1 MGLVQAVEN
10 GFYYDIDLGDR
21 VLSTEDLPK
30 IEKKMKELVAKKVS
44 FDRQEISKSRCYPI
58 LQR

>member
-1 MGLVQAVEN
+1 MRKLEDLYPGVNQVLSAIDN

-30 IEKKMKELVAKKVS
+30 IEKK
-44 FDRQEISKSRCYPI
+44 
-58 LQR
+58 